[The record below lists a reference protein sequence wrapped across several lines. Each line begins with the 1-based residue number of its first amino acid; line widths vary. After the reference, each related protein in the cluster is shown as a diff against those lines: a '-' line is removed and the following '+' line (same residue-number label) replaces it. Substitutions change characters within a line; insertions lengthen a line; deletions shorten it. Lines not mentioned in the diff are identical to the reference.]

1 MHPVT
6 LAFPPDVEQ
15 AFKKH
20 HFEQALASFRAALL
34 LGMCMFAVFGILD
47 AWIVPE
53 VLEQVLFIRFGVI
66 IPVLLVLFGFTWF
79 SAYERWA
86 TATNAF
92 AVTCGGLA
100 ILAMIIVA
108 PRPGRDLYYAGLIL
122 VIMYGYTFMR
132 QGFIVAAAVGWFLVA
147 IYEVAAI
154 VIEPTPL
161 PILLNNS
168 FFFMSANVIG
178 MFAAYMLEMYER
190 RDFLQ
195 VRQLAVQREEIAR
208 ERERAEDLL
217 YAILPKSVA
226 QRLQQHEQVADS
238 FADVTVLFADI
249 NDFSSLAAQ
258 LPPAKLVSL
267 LNEIFSSFDVL
278 AEQHG
283 LEKVKTIGDAYMVV
297 AGLPTE
303 RDDHAEAMAE
313 FALRMRDEIGRH
325 RVDGLEPINVRIG
338 INTGPV
344 IAGVIGRKKFIY
356 DLWGDTVNIA
366 SRMESHGSPGQIQ
379 VTQSTYLRL
388 KRSFDFEERPAVR
401 TKRGLEIRAYTLVGR
416 KAAAVTPA
424 LVNR

>member
-6 LAFPPDVEQ
+6 LAFPPDVERV
-15 AFKKH
+15 FEKH
-20 HFEQALASFRAALL
+20 HFEQSVIPVRIAVGFGIFLYS
-34 LGMCMFAVFGILD
+34 VFGILD
-47 AWIVPE
+47 LWIVPE
-53 VLEQVLFIRFGVI
+53 SVWAIWFIRFAIVV
-66 IPVLLVLFGFTWF
+66 PVLTGLLVYTWF
-79 SAYERWA
+79 QAYERWMQA
-86 TATNAF
+86 ANTALIIA
-92 AVTCGGLA
+92 AGLG
-100 ILAMIIVA
+100 ILAMIVVA
-108 PRPGRDLYYAGLIL
+108 ERPGRDFYYAGLIL
-122 VIMYGYTFMR
+122 VIMYGYTFAR
-132 QGFIVAAAVGWFLVA
+132 LRFIVASGACWFIVA
-147 IYEVAAI
+147 TYEVTAT
-154 VIEPTPL
+154 VLQPTPL
-161 PILLNNS
+161 AILLNNT
-168 FFFMSANVIG
+168 FFFVSANLIG
-178 MFAAYMLEMYER
+178 MIAAYMLERYER

-195 VRQLAVQREEIAR
+195 VRELGVQREAIAR

-249 NDFSSLAAQ
+249 SDFSSLAAQ
-258 LPPAKLVSL
+258 LPPARLVSL
-267 LNEIFSSFDVL
+267 LNDIFSGFDAL

-297 AGLPTE
+297 AGLPIE

-313 FALRMRDEIGRH
+313 FALRMRDEIGRYS
-325 RVDGLEPINVRIG
+325 VDGLDPINIRIG

-379 VTQSTYLRL
+379 VTHSTYLRL
-388 KRSFDFEERPAVR
+388 KRSYDFEERPAVR
-401 TKRGLEIRAYTLVGR
+401 AKRGVEIRAYTLVGR